1 MLVAAAAMALASCQ
15 REELNAPKETVSA
28 TLTMHAGVDQT
39 KTYIDQDNKVLWGT
53 GESVK
58 LYVGAGEDATFVSST
73 ETDAYEGAETAS
85 FTFAIDGVAESDSY
99 SLGGVYP
106 ASAVVSTSNTKPE
119 SYKVQL
125 PATQQSVAGN
135 YDPSAYIMVLKPEL
149 VEELHTEYQASFR
162 RATALNKITL
172 TNVAEDINSVEI
184 TVPEKKYL
192 AGRRNIDLT
201 TGESGEIYDS
211 GTQTNTVKVTGDFKA
226 GSVDIWFCS
235 WGVELEGGEA
245 MTIKMTS
252 ANNIYTRS
260 ITVREE
266 GIKFVEGDLNKL
278 AVNMASAE
286 VEPLSNISGEYLI
299 ASKTSS
305 GWFLMTD
312 NNSGTY
318 YTATTSVSSA
328 AEVTCADFYHVADV
342 EKYVWNV
349 AKYDNGYSIKNTSTK
364 GYVAY
369 KGTSNEAYANSNLDA
384 QAKMDIKLD
393 GQSAVIE
400 SMNVAGRKLQYNAS
414 SPRFAFYTT
423 VQTVVYMIP
432 WTPDT
437 TPRIIA
443 ETKEFNVT
451 ATETTVEIPYTVKN
465 ITGAIAATVADGAT
479 MTNVNATVADADA
492 KVTVTFDANT
502 ESTEK
507 TATIV
512 LSYEG
517 AASVNVSITQAA
529 KPAEGGDVEAG
540 WVSTPFAD
548 LQAGDAVVIVGTK
561 SSKHYAM
568 SDDKGTSNPPLP
580 VEVTISS
587 NKLAS
592 EPASNIVWY
601 VGVDVNNRIFYA
613 DAANGTKWLYCTS
626 SNNGVRVGTNTS
638 NTFTL
643 ENGYLKHV
651 GTSRYL
657 GIYNTQDWRCYTS
670 INDNIQGQTF
680 NFFVNKGASVGG
692 GETPNEPT
700 PLTMSTVSCIAKT
713 QTQLTFSWSEVKGA
727 IGYQV
732 FFDSVDKGTIID
744 LQYTAEDLEP
754 GSSHTIAV
762 KAVGDGTNYTNS
774 TAATCTETTE
784 AASSDNPEEPE
795 QPGGGE
801 QVSKSYVEM
810 FSSYSN
816 TASTNTTKV
825 SISGDACSWTGV
837 GVTTA
842 YWSNFTW
849 GSYSSGVSF
858 LKPGSADAVYL
869 ESETLSGGITN
880 LSIAAAANATNA
892 KIKVSVV
899 NVDNNSETVLGTVNI
914 TSKKTKFTGSW
925 TVTGISGNY
934 KIKIYNNANTA
945 YANVTDI
952 QWNNN

>member
-235 WGVELEGGEA
+235 WGVELEGGET

-278 AVNMASAE
+278 AVNMVSAE
-286 VEPLSNISGEYLI
+286 VEALSNITGEYLI
-299 ASKTSS
+299 ASKASS
-305 GWFLMTD
+305 GWFLMTST
-312 NNSGTY
+312 NEGKFY
-318 YTATTSVSSA
+318 AATASVSSA
-328 AEVTCADFYHVADV
+328 TEVTCADFYGVTDV
-342 EKYVWNV
+342 ENYVWDV
-349 AKYDNGYSIKNTSTK
+349 AKYDTGYSIKNTSTNK
-364 GYVAY
+364 YVAY
-369 KGTSNEAYANSNLDA
+369 DGSSNEAYANSDLDVK
-384 QAKMDIKLD
+384 AKMDIKLD

-400 SMNVAGRKLQYNAS
+400 SMNVVGRKLKYNAS

-423 VQTVVYMIP
+423 DQTAVYMIP

-437 TPRIIA
+437 TPRVIA
-443 ETKEFNVT
+443 ETKEFNVS
-451 ATETTVEIPYTVKN
+451 AAETTVEIPYTVKN

-479 MTNVNATVADADA
+479 MTNVNATVADA

-502 ESTEK
+502 ESVEK

-517 AASVNVSITQAA
+517 AESANVIITQAA
-529 KPAEGGDVEAG
+529 KPAEGAPEEVIDVLTLTTTGVTGTNYSDWSGKTVTSSAVYAGQSAGDKSSIQLRSKNNNSGVVTTASGGYARKIVVKWQSDTQSGRTLEIYGKNTAYTAATDLYDSTKQGTKLGSIKCGTSTELAIAGDYQYIGLRSADGAMYLSEIAITWSSEAG
-540 WVSTPFAD
+540 SGETP
-548 LQAGDAVVIVGTK
+548 AVPVK
-561 SSKHYAM
+561 LAM
-568 SDDKGTSNPPLP
+568 SDITCS
-580 VEVTISS
+580 VQTESS
-587 NKLAS
+587 L
-592 EPASNIVWY
+592 
-601 VGVDVNNRIFYA
+601 
-613 DAANGTKWLYCTS
+613 
-626 SNNGVRVGTNTS
+626 
-638 NTFTL
+638 TFTWSSV
-643 ENGYLKHV
+643 EN
-651 GTSRYL
+651 
-657 GIYNTQDWRCYTS
+657 
-670 INDNIQGQTF
+670 
-680 NFFVNKGASVGG
+680 
-692 GETPNEPT
+692 
-700 PLTMSTVSCIAKT
+700 
-713 QTQLTFSWSEVKGA
+713 A
-727 IGYQV
+727 IGYEV
-732 FFDSVDKGTIID
+732 TCNNKTETVTTT
-744 LQYTAEDLEP
+744 QYEVTGLTA
-754 GSSHTIAV
+754 STSYTVSIVA
-762 KAVGDGTNYTNS
+762 KGDGINYTDS
-774 TAATCTETTE
+774 ESRTQTGKTKDAQ
-784 AASSDNPEEPE
+784 
-795 QPGGGE
+795 QPGGGDE
-801 QVSKSYVEM
+801 GDDQGGTEYVKVTSATPGPGTYLYVLDKGYVFTGDVSDNSWGISASVTISNEKIIATEELDAYAITLEEGSTSGQYAVKLPNGKYLQTSTSKP
-810 FSSYSN
+810 SS
-816 TASTNTTKV
+816 NTTKKYMTYDLIEGLRSV
-825 SISGDACSWTGV
+825 ENSDYYFHAN
-837 GVTTA
+837 A
-842 YWSNFTW
+842 
-849 GSYSSGVSF
+849 SSGNKF
-858 LKPGSADAVYL
+858 RWYK
-869 ESETLSGGITN
+869 LSSNQVAGQ
-880 LSIAAAANATNA
+880 L
-892 KIKVSVV
+892 
-899 NVDNNSETVLGTVNI
+899 
-914 TSKKTKFTGSW
+914 
-925 TVTGISGNY
+925 Y
-934 KIKIYNNANTA
+934 KLN
-945 YANVTDI
+945 
-952 QWNNN
+952 